1 MLRVIEA
8 TLGLCFVK
16 EGQEKRGGGRKEGW
30 KEGRKKERG
39 GRYIHPHRGWSLPKL
54 VITQAFPVSTL

>member
-16 EGQEKRGGGRKEGW
+16 EGQEKRGGR
-30 KEGRKKERG
+30 ERG
-39 GRYIHPHRGWSLPKL
+39 GMERRKEKGKGREVHPSP
-54 VITQAFPVSTL
+54 